1 MNICSCKCIIIV
13 TNPQTFLSFV
23 GIHLMYM
30 KKSKKKERFL
40 AVVLKLIH
48 KKGFKATTMRDIA
61 QELNFEV
68 ANVYNYIDSKQSL
81 LEGYIF
87 ETQDEFHTA
96 INPILDSTYSPKEK
110 LRLMVS
116 SYIRITTKRPYE
128 QAILVNEWRNLK
140 EPRLQEFITR
150 RKDYENKLM
159 AIIKEGV
166 KQGQFRKLDIEMTA
180 QTILASL
187 RWLHN
192 KYLGSESSITPI
204 EVEKQ
209 LMGFIFEGIS
219 KDQE

>member
-1 MNICSCKCIIIV
+1 
-13 TNPQTFLSFV
+13 
-23 GIHLMYM
+23 M
-30 KKSKKKERFL
+30 KKNRKKERFL
-40 AVVLKLIH
+40 AVVLQLIY

-87 ETQDEFHTA
+87 ETQDEFLAA
-96 INPILDSTYSPKEK
+96 IDSILDTQGTPVEK
-110 LRLMVS
+110 LRLVVA

-128 QAILVNEWRNLK
+128 QALVVNEWRNLK

-150 RKDYENKLM
+150 RKEYENKLM
-159 AIIKEGV
+159 GIIKEGV
-166 KQGQFRKLDIEMTA
+166 ALGQFRILDIDMAT

-192 KYLGSESSITPI
+192 KYLGSESSINPI
-204 EVEKQ
+204 KVEKQ
-209 LMGFIFEGIS
+209 LLDFIFKGIS
-219 KDQE
+219 KDRS

>member
-1 MNICSCKCIIIV
+1 M
-13 TNPQTFLSFV
+13 Q
-23 GIHLMYM
+23 
-30 KKSKKKERFL
+30 KSTKKERFL

-68 ANVYNYIDSKQSL
+68 ANVYNYIDSKQAL

-87 ETQDEFHTA
+87 ETQEEFHAA
-96 INPILDSTYSPKEK
+96 IDPVLESTYTPKEK
-110 LRLMVS
+110 LQLVVS

-128 QAILVNEWRNLK
+128 QALLVHEWRNLK

-150 RKDYENKLM
+150 RREYENKLM
-159 AIIKEGV
+159 GIINEGV
-166 KQGQFRKLDIEMTA
+166 EQGQFRKLDIEMAT

-187 RWLHN
+187 RWLHH
-192 KYLGSESSITPI
+192 KYLESESSINSI

-209 LMGFIFEGIS
+209 LMDFIFEGITKS
-219 KDQE
+219 R

>member
-1 MNICSCKCIIIV
+1 MNKCSCKYIV
-13 TNPQTFLSFV
+13 IVANQQTFLSFA
-23 GIHLMYM
+23 GIQFIYM

-87 ETQDEFHTA
+87 ETQDEFHA
-96 INPILDSTYSPKEK
+96 ALDPILDSTFSPKEK

-128 QAILVNEWRNLK
+128 QALLVNEWRNLK

-159 AIIKEGV
+159 DIINEGV
-166 KQGQFRKLDIEMTA
+166 EQGQFRKLDIEMTA

-192 KYLGSESSITPI
+192 KYLRSESSITPV

-209 LMGFIFEGIS
+209 LMAFIFEGIS
-219 KDQE
+219 KDQ